1 MPSLTDLIREREAED
16 AQEWTP
22 SLLEA
27 TEKQLLPQVVKL
39 AQEIGTDEVLAEAAL
54 AWIREKKQ
62 QITIAKLVA
71 LRGQGYVD
79 ALIEKLNE
87 ETK

>member
-1 MPSLTDLIREREAED
+1 MPSLTDLLRERESED

-27 TEKQLLPQVVKL
+27 PEKQLLPQVVKL

-71 LRGQGYVD
+71 LRGQAYVD